1 VYLIDTNVWL
11 ERILAQKRSAE
22 VGSFLS
28 HVPSEYLHLTDYSFH
43 SVCLALTRHKLDA
56 ALLAFVRDSF
66 QDGAVGLVALL
77 PTDSERV
84 LSVMRGFNLDFDD
97 AYQYVAAEKHD
108 LTLVSFDADFDRTD
122 RGRKTPADILG
133 EPPIAHDKPPTKP
146 SRPRSRKR

>member
-84 LSVMRGFNLDFDD
+84 LGVMRGFNLDFDD

-108 LTLVSFDADFDRTD
+108 LTLVSFDADFDRTE
-122 RGRKTPADILG
+122 RSRKTPADILG
-133 EPPIAHDKPPTKP
+133 EPPVARDKPPTKP
-146 SRPRSRKR
+146 ARRRSRKP